1 MHQEILFLSTYFH
14 LILSQLYSP
23 AVDIRTLSELPLQRL
38 LQVRNSFETKPTTKS
53 LVDEYFESPQALPL
67 QSKTT
72 NTNRGSYSYG
82 VQEETKGGKKG
93 IQSIFQISVTTLAFL
108 AFGGYL
114 LCLIVQAIK
123 GKQNYYM
130 MNMEEQGQ
138 VSIICSTEKEMNGYF
153 RCYRIF

>member
-1 MHQEILFLSTYFH
+1 MHRLLLLSTF
-14 LILSQLYSP
+14 LKFVLSQLFSP
-23 AVDIRTLSELPLQRL
+23 AVDVKTLSELPLERL
-38 LQVRNSFETKPTTKS
+38 LQVRNNFATKPS
-53 LVDEYFESPQALPL
+53 DLSFLDESSRTPQALPL

-82 VQEETKGGKKG
+82 VQEDTKGGKKG

-123 GKQNYYM
+123 GKQNYYYM
-130 MNMEEQGQ
+130 DDNQQ
-138 VSIICSTEKEMNGYF
+138 VSC
-153 RCYRIF
+153 C

>member
-1 MHQEILFLSTYFH
+1 MYCILFLLFYFRCNVA
-14 LILSQLYSP
+14 QLFSP
-23 AVDIRTLSELPLQRL
+23 AVDVKTLSELPLERL
-38 LQVRNSFETKPTTKS
+38 LQVRNDFTRKSIFTDESFQT
-53 LVDEYFESPQALPL
+53 PQALPL
-67 QSKTT
+67 VQQKPT
-72 NTNRGSYSYG
+72 NINRGSYSYG

-130 MNMEEQGQ
+130 DMQQSQ
-138 VSIICSTEKEMNGYF
+138 VSF
-153 RCYRIF
+153 RDYVYNTYR

>member
-1 MHQEILFLSTYFH
+1 MHRMVFLSTF
-14 LILSQLYSP
+14 LELVLSQLFSP
-23 AVDIRTLSELPLQRL
+23 AVDVKTLSELPLERL
-38 LQVRNSFETKPTTKS
+38 LQVRNNFAPRSKKLNLT
-53 LVDEYFESPQALPL
+53 DESSQAPQALPL
-67 QSKTT
+67 QTKTSD
-72 NTNRGSYSYG
+72 TNRGSYGYG

-130 MNMEEQGQ
+130 DDSQ
-138 VSIICSTEKEMNGYF
+138 VSYIQQLVIKVLIG
-153 RCYRIF
+153 

>member
-1 MHQEILFLSTYFH
+1 MHRILFLSYLHVST
-14 LILSQLYSP
+14 SQLFTP
-23 AVDIRTLSELPLQRL
+23 AVDVKTLSELPLERL
-38 LQVRNSFETKPTTKS
+38 LQVRNDFSIKS
-53 LVDEYFESPQALPL
+53 TLAGDALQKPQALPL
-67 QSKTT
+67 LQPKTT
-72 NTNRGSYSYG
+72 NTNRGSYGYG

-130 MNMEEQGQ
+130 DMDDSQ
-138 VSIICSTEKEMNGYF
+138 VG
-153 RCYRIF
+153 

>member
-1 MHQEILFLSTYFH
+1 MHRILLLFYFH
-14 LILSQLYSP
+14 LSTSQLFTP
-23 AVDIRTLSELPLQRL
+23 AIDIKTLSELPLERL
-38 LQVRNSFETKPTTKS
+38 LKVRNDFSIKATLKDESFQM
-53 LVDEYFESPQALPL
+53 PQALPL
-67 QSKTT
+67 LQPKTT
-72 NTNRGSYSYG
+72 NTNRGSYGYG

-130 MNMEEQGQ
+130 DMDDSQ
-138 VSIICSTEKEMNGYF
+138 VGCEGVERSI
-153 RCYRIF
+153 